1 MQIYA
6 VAPFLGQYEYALDV
20 NECFAYFFDELSELK
35 GVDNDLYND
44 YYKSLAVRLAVIS
57 GGSIFTHAVMP
68 LSLLLV
74 FYLQGMGLSVKVI
87 IPSGNDDGYVK
98 QLVSKYDLNYYK
110 NYFCPLMNAVID
122 NSEKLDI
129 IQLPVGGSFTDIL
142 G

>member
-1 MQIYA
+1 M
-6 VAPFLGQYEYALDV
+6 
-20 NECFAYFFDELSELK
+20 
-35 GVDNDLYND
+35 
-44 YYKSLAVRLAVIS
+44 S

-68 LSLLLV
+68 LSLPLV